1 MLSKYWLTSII
12 QYYTLSIIK
21 VQTMLTHKESET
33 IRKIRNWMMHYG
45 QSPSRRELMRE
56 LGYKSTRSV
65 SIIIDS
71 LIQKGI
77 LKKRNSGEIKLVKD
91 PESHDHNAQTINIP
105 LVGVV
110 SCGTPMLAEENI
122 EGFIPVSTSLV
133 RPGSKY
139 YLLRASGDS
148 MNLAGINNG
157 DLVLVQQQQSA
168 DDGENVVALID
179 DEATIKELRRVNGAV
194 VLKPKS
200 SNQEHQPIILTE
212 DFQIQGKIITTIP
225 NFD

>member
-1 MLSKYWLTSII
+1 
-12 QYYTLSIIK
+12 
-21 VQTMLTHKESET
+21 MLTHKESET